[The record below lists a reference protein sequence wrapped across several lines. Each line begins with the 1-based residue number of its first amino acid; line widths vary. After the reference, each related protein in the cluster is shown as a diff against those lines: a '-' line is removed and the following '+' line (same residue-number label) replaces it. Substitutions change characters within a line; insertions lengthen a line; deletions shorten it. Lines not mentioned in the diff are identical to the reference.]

1 MVLTRQQAKARGAC
15 AENHRDGDDCAVEPD
30 RIQHDDGTQ
39 RQVLQA
45 RNTHTT
51 HKDMQGS
58 ARKGLQ
64 SWPLGGDGGGV
75 GGGGRRL
82 EEALADVVAAGPVAM
97 DVDSDGKVVAPVSVN
112 DNLPTGPEPPRD
124 PSQIV
129 DLYPSRADF
138 TPVPADQ
145 LAAVSTSITEN
156 IASTNWTTQVAAM
169 NELRRLA
176 VHHGD
181 VLDGLLLTETTQ
193 TASRTSVIITA
204 IAKAIKSPRSNVSKS
219 AILTVRDLFELAP
232 ARMGEVIGKDPVD
245 ATSSSG
251 LSLLSVL
258 LTKAASNDKKFVV
271 DEAVGALEVMCRCV
285 DGRVVLAPAL
295 AGAIEHKNPKVRG
308 RCFVLLQALFCD
320 GDRDRDRGLAVDR
333 LVDDEGVLRRL
344 VVACDRG
351 STDNTPEA
359 REGARAV
366 LCAVFGG
373 GTGGFEGVSRL
384 MEGGLARTGGGGG
397 GDGDGEGGEG
407 DGPLL
412 ERYVAMAL
420 GNRGR
425 AVLLMEK
432 KRV

>member
-1 MVLTRQQAKARGAC
+1 MV
-15 AENHRDGDDCAVEPD
+15 
-30 RIQHDDGTQ
+30 
-39 RQVLQA
+39 
-45 RNTHTT
+45 
-51 HKDMQGS
+51 
-58 ARKGLQ
+58 
-64 SWPLGGDGGGV
+64 
-75 GGGGRRL
+75 
-82 EEALADVVAAGPVAM
+82 
-97 DVDSDGKVVAPVSVN
+97 
-112 DNLPTGPEPPRD
+112 
-124 PSQIV
+124 
-129 DLYPSRADF
+129 
-138 TPVPADQ
+138 
-145 LAAVSTSITEN
+145 
-156 IASTNWTTQVAAM
+156 
-169 NELRRLA
+169 
-176 VHHGD
+176 
-181 VLDGLLLTETTQ
+181 
-193 TASRTSVIITA
+193 
-204 IAKAIKSPRSNVSKS
+204 
-219 AILTVRDLFELAP
+219 
-232 ARMGEVIGKDPVD
+232 
-245 ATSSSG
+245 
-251 LSLLSVL
+251 
-258 LTKAASNDKKFVV
+258 
-271 DEAVGALEVMCRCV
+271 EAVGALEVMCRCV

-397 GDGDGEGGEG
+397 GDGGGDGDGEEG